1 MGYTIS
7 ERRCVIVVIVKN
19 RLKDLRTERR
29 LTIRELAEKL
39 NIPNYSE
46 LYKFEVSKRNW
57 SMDKI
62 IPICDYFKISLDYLF
77 YRSDLKLMAHQ
88 IPTMSY
94 ESQTEK
100 DILMS
105 LKRINDESTLEI
117 IKGVIEVVSGGN
129 SSNTKTIIDTHEK
142 ENKKGDG
149 TIV

>member
-77 YRSDLKLMAHQ
+77 YRSDLKQMAHQ

-105 LKRINDESTLEI
+105 LKRISDESTLEI